1 MVYPKKN
8 QFFLNL
14 TCYPK
19 HQAKHDGKQKIK
31 KFNTPEQTKLNV

>member
-8 QFFLNL
+8 QIFLKK

-19 HQAKHDGKQKIK
+19 HQAKHDGKQKIN